1 MAGRDVVLIYFML
14 ACILTNFGECSTSL
28 KILEGWSCRI
38 GHKFCVCNE
47 RILFLKIHCFFQNFI
62 FFTKIYTD
70 WLVRMINLLLIL
82 ICYWRG
88 SMWKFKVNFTVWKN
102 VQIWEKTNQKKLR
115 IWKLL
120 TQLLPIFGQKNV
132 CIFLNIKFRARGSL
146 IK

>member
-38 GHKFCVCNE
+38 RHKFCVCNE

-62 FFTKIYTD
+62 FFTKIYTG
-70 WLVRMINLLLIL
+70 WLVKMINLLLIL

-132 CIFLNIKFRARGSL
+132 YIFLNIKFRARGSL